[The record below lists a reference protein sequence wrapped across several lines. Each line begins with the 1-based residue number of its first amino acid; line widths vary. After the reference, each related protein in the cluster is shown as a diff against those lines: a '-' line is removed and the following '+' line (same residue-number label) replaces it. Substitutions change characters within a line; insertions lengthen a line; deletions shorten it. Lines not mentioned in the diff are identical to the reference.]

1 MQFPQLLCKTPNTRA
16 CVLEEDR
23 FGQIEAPITCRGSNL
38 PDPMI
43 RVRTPRR
50 RVRQAAKR
58 EGESSCR
65 GCERYRSCVLGG
77 YLAWLAKV
85 MKDQCIHLLCTML
98 CRVVPCSGIPLAY
111 LEGSAVQPFSGG
123 WHGGARVVRTHL
135 GRCQKADGFQYHFC
149 RRAAACLF
157 PFASQSLSNRT
168 SSGSVTTVFRR
179 VLLQFCLDQ
188 TR

>member
-1 MQFPQLLCKTPNTRA
+1 MDLLGGSLGGSRPR
-16 CVLEEDR
+16 ER
-23 FGQIEAPITCRGSNL
+23 CR
-38 PDPMI
+38 
-43 RVRTPRR
+43 
-50 RVRQAAKR
+50 
-58 EGESSCR
+58 C
-65 GCERYRSCVLGG
+65 CVLGG
-77 YLAWLAKV
+77 YLAWRASV

-123 WHGGARVVRTHL
+123 WHRGARVVRTHL

-168 SSGSVTTVFRR
+168 SSGSVTTVFRSISILFGPNQ
-179 VLLQFCLDQ
+179 VKNESLLHL
-188 TR
+188 